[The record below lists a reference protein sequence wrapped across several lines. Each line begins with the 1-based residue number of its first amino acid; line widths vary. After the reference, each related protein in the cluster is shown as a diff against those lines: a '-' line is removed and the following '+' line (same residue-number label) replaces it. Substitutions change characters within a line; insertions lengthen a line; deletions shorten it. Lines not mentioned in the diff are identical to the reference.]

1 MKSDMRHDDQPK
13 LTVSVVIPAYNC
25 AAYIREAVD
34 SALGQ
39 SRVPDEIIVVDDGST
54 DGTHRVLAE
63 YEAPVR
69 VIRQVNAGESAARN
83 TGLRA
88 ARGDL
93 IAFLDGDDTFTTGSI
108 ARRIE
113 IFEAS
118 PEVGVV
124 YGDMYVM
131 NAAGEPLGRHRDYM
145 PGARPSGY
153 ILPDLA
159 VRSFIL
165 IPAMIR
171 RSILGDQTFDESLHH
186 CPDYDFW
193 RKLAAHC
200 QFRYLDEPVAHYRI
214 HDANK
219 IVMQPRSI
227 QECELIVQQRIF
239 AMPEFQRLSRGQ
251 KARAYRHH
259 GAKNAV
265 LGRMG
270 AAQILGPRGLGQSAV
285 PGGRGPFGTEH
296 ARRPRPAVGHLAT
309 SQDGRQ
315 RHDSRGLERA
325 CRIGAGRAARDGVV
339 VLGSLETRKRTAL
352 LEIV

>member
-1 MKSDMRHDDQPK
+1 MKALMRHHDTKK

-25 AAYIREAVD
+25 AAYIQAAVD
-34 SALGQ
+34 SALNQ

-54 DGTHRVLAE
+54 DGTDRVLAR

-88 ARGDL
+88 AVGDL
-93 IAFLDGDDTFTTGSI
+93 IAFLDGDDTFTPDSI
-108 ARRIE
+108 ARRVE
-113 IFEAS
+113 IFQAS

-131 NAAGEPLGRHRDYM
+131 NAAGEPLGRHRDFM

-153 ILPDLA
+153 ILPELA

-171 RSILGDQTFDESLHH
+171 RSVLGDQTFDESLHH

-200 QFRYLDEPVAHYRI
+200 QFHYLDEPVAHYRI

-219 IVMQPRSI
+219 IVMQPKSI

-239 AMPEFQRLSRGQ
+239 AMPEFQRLDRRQ
-251 KARAYRHH
+251 KSRAYRHH

-270 AAQILGPRGLGQSAV
+270 TARKYLGRSVLAYPFSLTGQGLLLLS
-285 PGGRGPFGTEH
+285 
-296 ARRPRPAVGHLAT
+296 L
-309 SQDGRQ
+309 
-315 RHDSRGLERA
+315 
-325 CRIGAGRAARDGVV
+325 
-339 VLGSLETRKRTAL
+339 LGSRVLPSVILQRRKMVGNDMVRTAISRPSEPAPAPRRETVL
-352 LEIV
+352 SS